1 MMAADFWSPT
11 GRNRNRSMGF
21 YVRKS
26 VSVGPF
32 RFNFS
37 SSGVGVSAGVKGF
50 RVGTGPRGNYIS
62 VGRGGLYYRA
72 TFPAGTSRTMRTN
85 PPAQPVPVPQ
95 VDNRPSQATPGVG
108 PMVAIESADVSEMQ
122 DSSST
127 ELLNELNGK
136 ANRPN
141 YWKWTAAASIILLW
155 IIAKTESPTA
165 LIIGFIVL
173 AGLTIYVGI
182 RDALAKTAVL
192 CYQLDGPNEQ
202 SFEKLHSAFSDVSKC
217 HKIWRI
223 DSTGKVHDRKYHAG
237 AGALITRKEIS
248 FGKGLPP
255 NVKSNLEVPLV
266 RAGAISLYFM
276 PDRILV
282 YSASGVGAV
291 SYKDLQF
298 YGEHQCFIETDSVP
312 RDAEVVDHT
321 WRYVN
326 KNGGPDKRFKDNRK
340 LPVAL
345 YEELHFRSSSGLNEV
360 FQTSRH
366 SVSEGLRSAL
376 RSMVNVLPA

>member
-1 MMAADFWSPT
+1 
-11 GRNRNRSMGF
+11 MGF
-21 YVRKS
+21 YIRKS

-37 SSGVGVSAGVKGF
+37 NSGIGVSAGIKGF

-72 TFPAGTSRTMRTN
+72 TFPAGTTRTAS
-85 PPAQPVPVPQ
+85 PPQLSPGPH
-95 VDNRPSQATPGVG
+95 VDDQIPQATPGVG

-136 ANRPN
+136 ARRPN
-141 YWKWTAAASIILLW
+141 YWKWTAAASLILLW
-155 IIAKTESPTA
+155 MVAKTESQVA
-165 LIIGFIVL
+165 LILSFIVL

-202 SFEKLHSAFSDVSKC
+202 SFELLHSAFSNVSSC

-223 DSTGKVHDRKYHAG
+223 DAKGKVHDRKYHAG
-237 AGALITRKEIS
+237 AGALVTRKEVS
-248 FGKGLPP
+248 FEKGLPP
-255 NVKSNLEVPLV
+255 NVKSNLEVPLI

-276 PDRILV
+276 PDRVLV

-291 SYKDLQF
+291 SYADLQF
-298 YGEHQCFIETDSVP
+298 HGEHQRFIEDESVP
-312 RDAEVVDHT
+312 RDANIVDHT

-326 KNGGPDKRFKDNRK
+326 KNGGPDKRFKDNKK
-340 LPVAL
+340 LPIAL
-345 YEELHFRSSSGLNEV
+345 YEELCFRSSSGLSEV
-360 FQTSRH
+360 FQASRH
-366 SVSEGLRSAL
+366 SISDGLRNAL
-376 RSMVNVLPA
+376 QAMANVLPA